1 MCRGDGRQARAY
13 AQLLG
18 LDGDQVVVCDGED
31 LVPVKRFGY
40 MGIAMTG
47 GYIWPGWSQS
57 REIFEIQGWQPATGV
72 TGADILRGME
82 LAAENGW

>member
-1 MCRGDGRQARAY
+1 MPSGDGRQARAY

-18 LDGDQVVVCDGED
+18 LDGDQVVSGMD
-31 LVPVKRFGY
+31 LEPVKRFGH
-40 MGIAMTG
+40 MGVAISG
-47 GYIWPGWSQS
+47 GYIWPGWSRS

-82 LAAENGW
+82 LAAEHGW